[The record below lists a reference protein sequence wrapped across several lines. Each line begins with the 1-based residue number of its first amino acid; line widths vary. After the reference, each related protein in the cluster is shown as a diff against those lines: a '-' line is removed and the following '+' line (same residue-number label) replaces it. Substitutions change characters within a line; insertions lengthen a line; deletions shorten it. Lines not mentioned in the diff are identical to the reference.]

1 MCTVFRGRNLIGRN
15 LISNTKMIHQRNT
28 ESIVS
33 NEICHSGILQ
43 KTIPKDPDMPPER
56 DFLYIPILKD
66 GIGTL
71 DPILVRGLDS

>member
-1 MCTVFRGRNLIGRN
+1 
-15 LISNTKMIHQRNT
+15 MIHQRNT

-56 DFLYIPILKD
+56 DFLYIPILRM
-66 GIGTL
+66 GSE
-71 DPILVRGLDS
+71 PSILF